1 MTILEEKDKN
11 TLCKHIYIFL
21 SWDKEVNLLFRRS
34 KEMKI
39 LHDIFLMSNKS
50 LKKISLP
57 FSSNQGILFFIQ
69 ITKI

>member
-1 MTILEEKDKN
+1 M
-11 TLCKHIYIFL
+11 YIFL
-21 SWDKEVNLLFRRS
+21 SWDKKVILLLMRS